1 MALNLENLSLV
12 GGGSKAGN
20 APQMWSYKSTDTP
33 AVIDSVGYFDNGTTT
48 NTGLR
53 DLMKVGD
60 LIYIH
65 GTSGGTAV
73 YGHHVVLSNASGIID
88 VADATAIGGTDT
100 D

>member
-1 MALNLENLSLV
+1 MALNLENLSLI

-20 APQMWSYKSTDTP
+20 APQMWSYVSEDTP
-33 AVIDSVGYFDNGTTT
+33 ATIDSSGYFDNGTTT

-53 DLMKVGD
+53 DLMNVGD

-65 GTSGGTAV
+65 GTSAGTAV
-73 YGHHVVLSNASGIID
+73 FGHHIVLSNASGVID
-88 VADATAIGGTDT
+88 VADADAIGASDT